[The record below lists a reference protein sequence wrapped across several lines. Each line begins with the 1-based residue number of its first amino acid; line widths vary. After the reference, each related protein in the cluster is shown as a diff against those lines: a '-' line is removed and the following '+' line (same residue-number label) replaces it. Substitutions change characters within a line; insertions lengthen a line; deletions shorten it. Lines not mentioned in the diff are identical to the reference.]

1 MKTKALISCAFTAQ
15 LICFFVFAYAKS
27 RSSHDAAHLQGLKA
41 NVLQRFE
48 ENARQALQDQNQDSS
63 DRHRSGSYSE
73 AALRRYKVGFDD
85 MRHLVRKPAFCMC
98 DNKGADQHCG
108 YRYIENPSTS

>member
-1 MKTKALISCAFTAQ
+1 MGCKAYKDEFNL
-15 LICFFVFAYAKS
+15 
-27 RSSHDAAHLQGLKA
+27 HLQGLKA

-73 AALRRYKVGFDD
+73 AALRRYTVGFDD
-85 MRHLVRKPAFCMC
+85 MRHPVRKPAFCMC
-98 DNKGADQHCG
+98 ENKGAEQLRS
-108 YRYIENPSTS
+108 YRTAHQRLCFHYIENPSTS